1 MPESKPIHRPENP
14 DSSLYSGSESSVE
27 IFRKIALMLQ
37 NTADTEITCGQFTD
51 LIDEYIELGLQGE
64 NAAELMPLFKL
75 HLDLCGGCHEEYDA
89 LMRIMNRSME
99 Q

>member
-1 MPESKPIHRPENP
+1 MPESKPTHRPEYP
-14 DSSLYSGSESSVE
+14 ASSLNSGSELSVE

-75 HLDLCGGCHEEYDA
+75 HLDLCAGCHEEYDA

>member
-14 DSSLYSGSESSVE
+14 DSSLNSGSESSVE

-64 NAAELMPLFKL
+64 NAAELMPLIKL

>member
-1 MPESKPIHRPENP
+1 MPESKSTHRPENP
-14 DSSLYSGSESSVE
+14 APSLNSGSELSVE

-51 LIDEYIELGLQGE
+51 LIDEYIELGLQDE

>member
-1 MPESKPIHRPENP
+1 MPESKPTQRPENLA
-14 DSSLYSGSESSVE
+14 SSLNSGSELSVE

-37 NTADTEITCGQFTD
+37 NTAQSEITCGQFTD